1 MPAAKKEDEVKPG
14 IFGIKNFF
22 QVYNKI
28 IIGYHLY
35 YFIPVYFF
43 IKFLWFY
50 VILWKFNDFY
60 HIFSRIF

>member
-35 YFIPVYFF
+35 YFVPVDFF

-50 VILWKFNDFY
+50 VIM
-60 HIFSRIF
+60 